1 MRTRVPDYY
10 DRFQCL
16 AGACPHTCCEKWEVV
31 IDPETARRYETLP
44 GALGERLRAA
54 MQADADGDLCF
65 PLAGGRCPF
74 LDRENLCEIHRQLG
88 AEATSLTCRAHPRFA
103 EDYGPF
109 QEISLCASCP
119 AACDLL
125 LGSSAPLTFLER
137 EMPGQAEPG
146 DPWLTGLLPLRER
159 MLREL
164 SARPRP
170 LKERLA
176 SFLLLAAEAQRLLDE
191 DRAEELPALA
201 ANWKKPEA
209 AVPPGPGLFPYAL
222 RVLSGLEVLDEDW
235 VALLRQGEDAPP
247 AAVPEALLER
257 LGTYFAFRYL
267 LKAVNDG
274 DLLGQAQFCV
284 LMVLT
289 AQRLAAVCGLP
300 EAVRRLCCELEHS
313 EENLESL
320 RLAFLRD
327 AALSLGAFLR
337 QLRS

>member
-10 DRFQCL
+10 DRFRCL

-44 GALGERLRAA
+44 GTLGERLRAA
-54 MQADADGDLCF
+54 MRADADGDLCF

-88 AEATSLTCRAHPRFA
+88 AEATSLTCRAHPRFT

-119 AACDLL
+119 AVCGLL
-125 LGSSAPLTFLER
+125 LDSSAPLTFPER
-137 EMPGQAEPG
+137 DTAGREEPG

-164 SARPRP
+164 ADRSRP
-170 LKERLA
+170 LAERLE
-176 SFLLLAAEAQRLLDE
+176 SFLLLAAAAQSLLDE

-201 ANWKKPEA
+201 AGWKKPETA
-209 AVPPGPGLFPYAL
+209 ARPGPGLFPYAL
-222 RVLSGLEVLDEDW
+222 RVLSGLEVLEGDW
-235 VALLRQGEDAPP
+235 RALLREGMDAPP

-257 LGTYFAFRYL
+257 LGAYFAFRYL

-274 DLLGQAQFCV
+274 DLLGRAQFCV

-289 AQRLAAVCGLP
+289 ARRLAAVCGLS

-327 AALSLGAFLR
+327 AGLSMEVFLS